1 MTTRR
6 LRPIAMWAATALIAG
21 AFVVGPSLSTG
32 FDTGETAKAETK
44 AKKKKKRD
52 PGKRLYLRKTC
63 LACHGKDGKKA
74 IQDYPNLAGQDAKY
88 MIKQIED
95 ILAGKRK
102 GSPDATGNPR
112 AEGMRGALVTPDGKR
127 RISKDEVKKVSTW
140 LSKMDPAPVTP
151 ADPPISEERMAEGAK
166 AYKKAKCRT
175 CHGKEGKKPLKT
187 YPYIAGQKRS
197 YIIAQMNDMRRKVR
211 TNGKSKLMF
220 PFVKKLKDDQIEL
233 IADYLSQTDRTA
245 K

>member
-1 MTTRR
+1 M
-6 LRPIAMWAATALIAG
+6 TALTIRSLPALVLSAMVAG
-21 AFVVGPSLSTG
+21 ALVTGSGTDSLAAG
-32 FDTGETAKAETK
+32 ETK
-44 AKKKKKRD
+44 ATDAGAAEKKKRD

-63 LACHGKDGKKA
+63 LACHGKDGRKA

-88 MIKQIED
+88 MVNQIED

-112 AEGMRGALVTPDGKR
+112 SEGMRGALVTPDGER
-127 RISKDEVKKVSTW
+127 RITKEEIAQISTW
-140 LSKMDPAPVTP
+140 LSKLEPAEIVAPE
-151 ADPPISEERMAEGAK
+151 PPIDNQRMEEGEK

-175 CHGKEGKKPLKT
+175 CHGPDGKKPLKT

-197 YIIAQMNDMRRKVR
+197 YIIAQMTDMREKVR

-220 PFVKKLKDDQIEL
+220 PFVKKLDDAEIEL
-233 IADYLSQTDRTA
+233 IADYLSQVDRTA

>member
-1 MTTRR
+1 MNILTIRS
-6 LRPIAMWAATALIAG
+6 LPALVLSAMVAGALIAG
-21 AFVVGPSLSTG
+21 PATPS
-32 FDTGETAKAETK
+32 FAAGETKATDAG

-63 LACHGKDGKKA
+63 LACHGKDGRKA
-74 IQDYPNLAGQDAKY
+74 IQNYPNLAGQDAKY
-88 MIKQIED
+88 MVKQIED

-112 AEGMRGALVTPDGKR
+112 AEGMRGALVTADGER
-127 RISKDEVKKVSTW
+127 RITKDEVKQISTW
-140 LSKMDPAPVTP
+140 LSKLEPAAIVAPEPPVGE
-151 ADPPISEERMAEGAK
+151 ARMAEGKK

-175 CHGKEGKKPLKT
+175 CHGPDGKKPLKT
-187 YPYIAGQKRS
+187 YPYVAGQKRS
-197 YIIAQMNDMRRKVR
+197 YIVAQMTDMREKAR

-220 PFVKKLKDDQIEL
+220 PFVKKLDDAQIEL
-233 IADYLSQTDRTA
+233 LADYLSQTDRTA